1 MALTAQDINN
11 QSFSIDRKGYD
22 VDEVDVFLER
32 VAAEVDEMNTR
43 IEELTAELE
52 STKAQLE
59 AEESGKPVTVAA
71 TVEDIDD
78 DDTTEIDVDIEAIED
93 GEVDDIIAE
102 KNAIIEDLQAQLDEK
117 KANDSA
123 ISSALIIAQR
133 SADEIVSKA
142 NDTANETMADARE
155 EADRIINRANA
166 DKQAIMDAIRK
177 LEDDREDAREGY
189 ADLLRNLIDDA
200 SHKLNDLGYDDDI
213 DSIPGIGREAGQID
227 VIYEEDVAFIPK
239 EAEEAIAPQT
249 SIFEKDLSGYG
260 DIEDNFEDVD

>member
-32 VAAEVDEMNTR
+32 VAAEVDEMNAK

-52 STKAQLE
+52 EARAQLE
-59 AEESGKPVTVAA
+59 ADDTTKPTVIDA

-78 DDTTEIDVDIEAIED
+78 DDTDIDVDIDAIEE
-93 GEVDDIIAE
+93 GETADLIAE

-166 DKQAIMDAIRK
+166 DKQVIIDAIRK

-200 SHKLNDLGYDDDI
+200 SRKLNDLGYDDDI
-213 DSIPGIGREAGQID
+213 DMIPGIGREAGQID